1 MAGVALPWRGHH
13 RTVVS
18 RSGKG
23 RCGLVTGLASRGDRD
38 VVRWFA
44 QRRRAVVTGRTAT
57 DDPRVTELCSRK
69 RRRGSMARI
78 AGLRRRHVTR
88 RFTPRCRAVM
98 AGGAGARHHTSV
110 IVTCAG
116 KYPIRRTHS
125 MAGIARSSSSHVP
138 SRLPR
143 SLDTVVAS
151 SASTWPNSSMFEGR
165 TSPANRPVATV
176 AGHGRRNMGR
186 RLA

>member
-44 QRRRAVVTGRTAT
+44 QRCRAVVTGRTAT
-57 DDPRVTELCSRK
+57 HDPRVIERGPDE
-69 RRRGSMARI
+69 RRRRLM
-78 AGLRRRHVTR
+78 AGL
-88 RFTPRCRAVM
+88 
-98 AGGAGARHHTSV
+98 AG
-110 IVTCAG
+110 
-116 KYPIRRTHS
+116 
-125 MAGIARSSSSHVP
+125 
-138 SRLPR
+138 L
-143 SLDTVVAS
+143 
-151 SASTWPNSSMFEGR
+151 
-165 TSPANRPVATV
+165 
-176 AGHGRRNMGR
+176 GRRNMGR